1 MTPRPLTGKPVGRPP
16 LGRVLLLVRLEPR
29 QAKELRRMAKA
40 RAKETGGRLDVSA
53 VVRELLDRALG
64 AG

>member
-1 MTPRPLTGKPVGRPP
+1 
-16 LGRVLLLVRLEPR
+16 LEPR
-29 QAKELRRMAKA
+29 QAKELRRLAKV

-53 VVRELLDRALG
+53 IVRELLGRALG